1 MDDFIGPKQIDSNQV
16 SDQQAIS
23 LLKNGDIGG
32 LAVLVERYQV
42 KAVQTA
48 LFITCD
54 RQLAEDVVQDAF
66 LQVHR
71 KVHQFEDGRP
81 FSPWFLRIVINAA
94 KKAIK
99 KQERFTPLEVNEEGE
114 PVAEWLID
122 PSKGPES
129 LSETGEIREQVWRA
143 IGHLNPDQREAIV
156 MRYFLESREREMVRE
171 LGRPATTIKW
181 WLHAARKRLRE
192 LLKPAP
198 RGPISQE
205 EISHE

>member
-32 LAVLVERYQV
+32 LAALVERYQV

-48 LFITCD
+48 IFITCD

-71 KVHQFEDGRP
+71 KVHQFDEDRL
-81 FSPWFLRIVINAA
+81 FSPWFLRIVMNAA

-99 KQERFTPLEVNEEGE
+99 KQQKFIPLEASEQGDS
-114 PVAEWLID
+114 VAEWLID
-122 PSKGPES
+122 LTKGPES
-129 LSETGEIREQVWRA
+129 LSETEEIREQVWRA

-156 MRYFLESREREMVRE
+156 MRYFLGSRESEMVRE

-192 LLKPAP
+192 LLKPTP
-198 RGPISQE
+198 KGPISQE

>member
-1 MDDFIGPKQIDSNQV
+1 MDDFIGPEQIDSIQA

-23 LLKNGDIGG
+23 LLKKGNIDG
-32 LAVLVERYQV
+32 LAALVERYQV

-54 RQLAEDVVQDAF
+54 RQLAEDVVQDTF
-66 LQVHR
+66 LQVQR
-71 KVHQFEDGRP
+71 KIHQFEDGRP
-81 FSPWFLRIVINAA
+81 FSPWFLRIVMNTA

-99 KQERFTPLEVNEEGE
+99 KQERFIPLEASEEGDS
-114 PVAEWLID
+114 VAKWLID
-122 PSKGPES
+122 STKGPES
-129 LSETGEIREQVWRA
+129 LSETEEIREQVWRA
-143 IGHLNPDQREAIV
+143 IERLTPNQREAIV
-156 MRYFLESREREMVRE
+156 MRYFLGTRESEMVRE

-198 RGPISQE
+198 KGSIPQE